1 MTIKKLAII
10 AICWIALVIG
20 AGITHTNVILA
31 DKITPAQD
39 EAISATYCE
48 LAGIGVGVLIGVFLV
63 SKFFPTKPRK

>member
-1 MTIKKLAII
+1 MQIGGLAVNV
-10 AICWIALVIG
+10 LIG

-39 EAISATYCE
+39 EAISAKYGE